1 MRGEAVTRF
10 NEKVAIVTGAA
21 NGIGAATARRFAA
34 EGARVIIAD
43 VQDERGESVA
53 AEITTAGGTAV
64 YRHCDVSSLAEW
76 QALADL
82 ALERFGRLDIVH
94 NNAFTIVYAQAH
106 ELAEQDWDR
115 QIAVCLK
122 AVYLSV
128 TTCMPHLLDAGGV
141 MINTSSVH
149 ALMGFKSHLAYDAA
163 KGAISALTRTL
174 AAEYGPRVRVNAVLP
189 GGIQTAAWAHS
200 TPAEIARFAEQ
211 TPAGRLGQ
219 PEEIAAAVCFLAS
232 DDASYITGA
241 NLVVDGGWSVWK
253 E

>member
-1 MRGEAVTRF
+1 MARF
-10 NEKVAIVTGAA
+10 DEKVTIVTGGA

-43 VQDERGESVA
+43 IQGERGAAVV
-53 AEITTAGGTAV
+53 AEIAETGGTAV
-64 YRHCDVSSLAEW
+64 YLHCDVSSLADWE
-76 QALADL
+76 ALADL
-82 ALERFGRLDIVH
+82 ALGQFGRLDVVH
-94 NNAFTIVYAQAH
+94 NNAYTIVYAQAH
-106 ELAEQDWDR
+106 ELAEADWDR

-128 TTCMPHLLDAGGV
+128 TTCMPHLLASGGV

-149 ALMGFKSHLAYDAA
+149 ALMGFKRHLAYDAA
-163 KGAISALTRTL
+163 KGAISALTREL

-189 GGIQTAAWAHS
+189 GGILTATWDHN
-200 TPAEIARFAEQ
+200 TPEEIARFEAQ
-211 TPAGRLGQ
+211 TPAGRLGR